1 MRASTLYNHMERFR
15 GKLRALYFYAR
26 VANYMHQ
33 EIIDKRAEIFKE
45 AKDKKLPQNSISC
58 LFELDRELWR
68 QLQMSLVWAHIGSD
82 GRLYE
87 SYTDLSEEDK
97 IKCNNR
103 ELGSYHFY
111 CEAPVFRSPFTYETD
126 PKTGIE
132 SVYLIKKFKVGKIFH
147 SLKVN
152 LDEKTND

>member
-1 MRASTLYNHMERFR
+1 MRASTLYNHMQKFR
-15 GKLRALYFYAR
+15 QKLRTLYFYAV
-26 VANYMHQ
+26 VASYTHQ
-33 EIIDKRAEIFKE
+33 KLIDERTRIFKE

-58 LFELDRELWR
+58 LFELDRELYR
-68 QLQMSLVWAHIGSD
+68 QLECSLVWAHIGSD

-87 SYTDLSEEDK
+87 SYSDLSEEDK

-111 CEAPVFRSPFTYETD
+111 AEPPISRSPFTYETD

-132 SVYLIKKFKVGKIFH
+132 SVYLIKKFKVGKIFVPVT
-147 SLKVN
+147 K
-152 LDEKTND
+152 ND